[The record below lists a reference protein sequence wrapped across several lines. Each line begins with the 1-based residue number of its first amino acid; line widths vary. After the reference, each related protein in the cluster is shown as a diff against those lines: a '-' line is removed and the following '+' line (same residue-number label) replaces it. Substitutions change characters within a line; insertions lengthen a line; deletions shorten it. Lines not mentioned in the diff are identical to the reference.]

1 MLVQIAG
8 AGAARVAAAAAWRR
22 RRMRERFG
30 RGARLRRED
39 RELLLQLHALTR
51 RTDGWPVRTSQ
62 VLEAAAAATAFV
74 LEKGHGP
81 F

>member
-1 MLVQIAG
+1 
-8 AGAARVAAAAAWRR
+8 
-22 RRMRERFG
+22 MRERLG
-30 RGARLRRED
+30 RRARLRRED
-39 RELLLQLHALTR
+39 GELLLQLHALAR
-51 RTDGWPVRTSQ
+51 GADGRPVGTSQ